1 MALNKDANGVSVPS
15 YGPATQLVA
24 ITKNDA
30 TDLTTLKIKGIW
42 VGGTGDVAVMGLN
55 DAAAITLSAV
65 PAGTLLPVMPKR
77 VMATGT
83 TATLLVGLI

>member
-24 ITKNDA
+24 ITKNDS

-42 VGGTGDVAVMGLN
+42 VGGTGDVAVVGLN
-55 DAAAITLSAV
+55 DATPVTITAV
-65 PAGTLLPVMPKR
+65 PAGTMLPIMPKR
-77 VMATGT
+77 VMSTGT
-83 TATLLVGLI
+83 TATLLIGLI